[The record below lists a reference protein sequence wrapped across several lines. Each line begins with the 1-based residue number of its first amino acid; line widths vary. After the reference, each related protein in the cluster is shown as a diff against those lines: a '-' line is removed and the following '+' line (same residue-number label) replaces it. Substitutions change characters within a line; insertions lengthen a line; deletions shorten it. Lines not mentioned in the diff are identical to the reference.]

1 MASTYFSLASDNR
14 VREIS
19 SSSNNGKE
27 KDEKKR
33 VNVGKIKKA
42 APINVYE
49 N

>member
-19 SSSNNGKE
+19 CSNNGKE

-33 VNVGKIKKA
+33 VNVGKIEKA